1 MIQNTEAKDN
11 IVEEESLFTINMYYS
26 LWLIQEQTDQYLNK
40 QRLGGACR
48 QKESMKQKGGVSESH
63 EETQRETRLTS
74 CVEKQNATWKS
85 VAKKCGLFKM

>member
-48 QKESMKQKGGVSESH
+48 QKESMK
-63 EETQRETRLTS
+63 
-74 CVEKQNATWKS
+74 
-85 VAKKCGLFKM
+85 